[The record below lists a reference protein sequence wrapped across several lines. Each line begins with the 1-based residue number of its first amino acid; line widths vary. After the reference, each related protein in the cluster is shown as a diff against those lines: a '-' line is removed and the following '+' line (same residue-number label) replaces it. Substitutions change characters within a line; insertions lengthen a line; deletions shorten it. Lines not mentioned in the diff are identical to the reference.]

1 MDEETINPQ
10 PPTGTKRDQ
19 DSDTPSP
26 DAKTKNF
33 PQPKRVKTGG
43 NGVKEIEIDGHQDQ
57 EQEQRSNHKD
67 NDIDKRDAD
76 PDSDADAD
84 AEKDSL
90 FGSDIS
96 ASQECY
102 ICLEIFHKRRGEARV
117 VQPCGHLLDAEC
129 WVHWFGFLQRD
140 LKVEIRCPVCRGLA
154 KEVDDWGV

>member
-1 MDEETINPQ
+1 MVSSTPASGVVCFRDMDQAANQAQ
-10 PPTGTKRDQ
+10 P
-19 DSDTPSP
+19 
-26 DAKTKNF
+26 
-33 PQPKRVKTGG
+33 
-43 NGVKEIEIDGHQDQ
+43 GHQDQ

-67 NDIDKRDAD
+67 NDIDTRDAD
-76 PDSDADAD
+76 PNSDADAD

-117 VQPCGHLLDAEC
+117 VQPCGHPLDAEC

-140 LKVEIRCPVCRGLA
+140 LKVEVRCPVCRGLA